1 MLYILGV
8 WCNLYLTLVSMA
20 SNLLQEFLAAQED
33 EDLPVPLPP
42 ALHQWRPPEQGYFKV
57 NFDAAIFKVS
67 NSACIGVVIRDW
79 RVEVTAALSML
90 VPLSISVADLE
101 ALACRRA
108 MLYAAECGLYSVIF
122 KGGSASVINAIS

>member
-1 MLYILGV
+1 
-8 WCNLYLTLVSMA
+8 MA

-67 NSACIGVVIRDW
+67 NSAGIGVVIRDW

-108 MLYAAECGLYSVIF
+108 MFYAAECGRHSVIF

>member
-1 MLYILGV
+1 M
-8 WCNLYLTLVSMA
+8 
-20 SNLLQEFLAAQED
+20 
-33 EDLPVPLPP
+33 
-42 ALHQWRPPEQGYFKV
+42 

-67 NSACIGVVIRDW
+67 NSAGIGVVIRDW

-108 MLYAAECGLYSVIF
+108 MLYAAECGLHSVIF